1 MRTLFTR
8 AICQSPKLP
17 KGNGLLFK
25 DPFNWLIISVT
36 SPSCLQK
43 AHFLSLSEAPFTECF
58 RDYSFYRITATPGLS
73 VGPQQCFSL
82 SIHTHGGS
90 PANQALL
97 CQNSGTETSV
107 ENCTVLRPGV
117 TQGVTCP
124 SLGWDVCVAVLRMV
138 PDAILLLP

>member
-43 AHFLSLSEAPFTECF
+43 THFLSLSEAPFTECVSGTVPF
-58 RDYSFYRITATPGLS
+58 TQSQPPLS

-90 PANQALL
+90 LANRALL
-97 CQNSGTETSV
+97 RQNSGTETSV

-124 SLGWDVCVAVLRMV
+124 SLGWDVCVAVLCMV